1 MKGGRNMTT
10 DNERDLTY
18 CVDEIGDLET
28 ESSDSETEED
38 VDEEFDDS
46 GLLALGIVS
55 GFLDD
60 F

>member
-1 MKGGRNMTT
+1 MTT
-10 DNERDLTY
+10 DNEHDLTY

>member
-1 MKGGRNMTT
+1 MTT

-38 VDEEFDDS
+38 EEEEFDDS
-46 GLLALGIVS
+46 ELLALGIVS